1 MKDVSLSSY
10 LLCIEFVEVLVEQ
23 FPYVLHHGGTCDLY
37 DAGGLWRVCI
47 VESVFYQAALTPI
60 QVLDLLLTYHD
71 FLEREGERWCAE
83 REVKKREKGSRR
95 RRRNEGE
102 RKRRRRREEG
112 ERKRRRRREE
122 GVEEKRR
129 RRREGGSRKEEEEKG
144 EGRKRKRRKGKEE
157 GRGGEWRRRKS
168 RRVGLHYQ

>member
-95 RRRNEGE
+95 RR
-102 RKRRRRREEG
+102 K
-112 ERKRRRRREE
+112 REE

-144 EGRKRKRRKGKEE
+144 EREREREERGRKREE
-157 GRGGEWRRRKS
+157 EES
-168 RRVGLHYQ
+168 REEES

>member
-1 MKDVSLSSY
+1 MKEVSLSSY

-95 RRRNEGE
+95 RR
-102 RKRRRRREEG
+102 K
-112 ERKRRRRREE
+112 EE

-129 RRREGGSRKEEEEKG
+129 RRREGGSRREEEEKKGGSRKEEEEKG
-144 EGRKRKRRKGKEE
+144 EGRKRKRRK
-157 GRGGEWRRRKS
+157 
-168 RRVGLHYQ
+168 